1 MPSLSYRKNIFIL
14 DINECEDGE
23 CEGLELCENNVGGF
37 ICGCPDGF
45 TEYWGQ
51 CVGKRTSNMNK
62 VVTAGENMVT
72 IAANSSGSHVTRH
85 HNKGRHCKVS
95 MV

>member
-1 MPSLSYRKNIFIL
+1 MTSVS
-14 DINECEDGE
+14 DIDECEDGE

-51 CVGKRTSNMNK
+51 CVGRCALTQAFWLK
-62 VVTAGENMVT
+62 
-72 IAANSSGSHVTRH
+72 H
-85 HNKGRHCKVS
+85 
-95 MV
+95 